1 MHGNTQL
8 ACIAILMA
16 VLAWHF
22 RRSCLPVCSTLDR
35 CNHQTRF
42 LAKVGHAGYP
52 SPTRW
57 PGDACSKGIRLI
69 YAVPGSDNGREAGEP
84 TEKDLVKG
92 QSLLQSLFSRL
103 VGLLRLS
110 AACILL
116 LAAAPYLLS
125 SRLGTAVAAAA
136 ASRTLPGDVSIQSI
150 SLGWTQPVAVHGL
163 SVYEGEAG
171 KSRQLISL
179 QRFSS
184 AGGCP
189 GAFGFHDSSM
199 YNRHCISGSAVY
211 TLIKVCMQFAFS
223 SCCA

>member
-22 RRSCLPVCSTLDR
+22 RRSGLPVCSTPDQR
-35 CNHQTRF
+35 NQTRF
-42 LAKVGHAGYP
+42 LAKIGHAGYP
-52 SPTRW
+52 RPTPW
-57 PGDACSKGIRLI
+57 IGDTCSKGIRRI
-69 YAVPGSDNGREAGEP
+69 CAVPGSDNSREAGEP
-84 TEKDLVKG
+84 TEKGLVKG
-92 QSLLQSLFSRL
+92 QRLLQSLFSRL

-110 AACILL
+110 AACVLL

-136 ASRTLPGDVSIQSI
+136 ASRTLPGDVSIQRI

-184 AGGCP
+184 AG
-189 GAFGFHDSSM
+189 
-199 YNRHCISGSAVY
+199 RHCATSERHNSGMHDRHRISG
-211 TLIKVCMQFAFS
+211 
-223 SCCA
+223 